1 MDEDAIC
8 FQAACRILA
17 AGPQLTAQLRQK
29 LHMKEFSQEAV
40 NAAIVLCEKY
50 GYLDDEALIE
60 RYIEREFAKG
70 RGPYLIAAKLRDKV
84 GRPIDDRV
92 FSQITNDREI
102 EKVEELLASG
112 VEKRKLYQRGFSCEL
127 LQ

>member
-1 MDEDAIC
+1 
-8 FQAACRILA
+8 
-17 AGPQLTAQLRQK
+17 
-29 LHMKEFSQEAV
+29 MKDFSVEAV
-40 NAAIVLCEKY
+40 NAAIASCEKY

-84 GRPIDDRV
+84 GHPIDERV
-92 FSQITNDREI
+92 FSQITSDREV

-112 VEKRKLYQRGFSCEL
+112 VEKRKLFGRGFSCEL